1 MSHAT
6 GDKGHV
12 DRLRALA
19 EGVAGRIGGVP
30 AVRTL
35 VATLAVYD
43 RAGGGLVAGGL
54 AYAALVALLPGL
66 LLVVSIFG
74 LLISDPATREALV
87 ALIAAAVPPLEDFAR
102 TAFEQVSAG
111 AVPLTVVGAI
121 GLLWGASRFYA
132 ALDYALSRA
141 FHGARR
147 RNEVERTLRGV
158 LLTGLLVLLPL
169 AALLATSLAGWL
181 QERAPGWVLGSLL
194 QLTQPAGSF
203 VLFLLAAVLVYRFVP
218 PTTVPRRAY
227 VPPAVLVGAAL
238 AVFTQLFG
246 WIAPMM
252 TRPASVYGAV
262 VAVFALL
269 AWLSISFNVLLL
281 GAAWTRVRALAVAQ
295 PARHASAAK
304 GGGEAGSRP

>member
-6 GDKGHV
+6 GDEGHV

-19 EGVAGRIGGVP
+19 EAVTRRIGGVP

-35 VATLAVYD
+35 LATLAVYD

-74 LLISDPATREALV
+74 LLITDPATREELV

-111 AVPLTVVGAI
+111 AVPLTVVGAV
-121 GLLWGASRFYA
+121 GLLFGASRFYA

-141 FHGARR
+141 FHGERR
-147 RNEVERTLRGV
+147 RNEIERTLRGV

-169 AALLATSLAGWL
+169 AALLATTVAGWL
-181 QERAPGWVLGSLL
+181 QERAPGWVLGSLV
-194 QLTQPAGSF
+194 QVTQPAGSF

-218 PTTVPRRAY
+218 PATVPLRAY
-227 VPPAVLVGAAL
+227 GMPALLVGAAL
-238 AVFTQLFG
+238 AVFTQVFG
-246 WIAPMM
+246 WIAPLM
-252 TRPASVYGAV
+252 TRIASVYGAV

-281 GAAWTRVRALAVAQ
+281 GAAWTRVRALASAQ
-295 PARHASAAK
+295 PAHRSTEGH
-304 GGGEAGSRP
+304 GGSDG